1 MIRLIVLTAPDLALG
16 YRLAGAAT
24 VAVGSPE
31 EAAEALRELVD
42 EQDERGVIAVHEPY
56 HARLDRKLRR
66 RFDETT
72 EPLVVPLP
80 AGKGAEAGV
89 ERKKRLSEMLW
100 RAVGYEITFDTEG
113 GTEQ

>member
-1 MIRLIVLTAPDLALG
+1 MRLIVLTVPDLTLG

-24 VAVGSPE
+24 VTVGSSE

-42 EQDERGVIAVHEPY
+42 EQGERGVIAVHEPY
-56 HARLDRKLRR
+56 HARLDSQLRR
-66 RFDETT
+66 RFDEAI

-80 AGKGAEAGV
+80 AGKGVDDGG
-89 ERKKRLSEMLW
+89 ERKKRLSRMLW
-100 RAVGYEITFDTEG
+100 QAVGYEITFDTEG